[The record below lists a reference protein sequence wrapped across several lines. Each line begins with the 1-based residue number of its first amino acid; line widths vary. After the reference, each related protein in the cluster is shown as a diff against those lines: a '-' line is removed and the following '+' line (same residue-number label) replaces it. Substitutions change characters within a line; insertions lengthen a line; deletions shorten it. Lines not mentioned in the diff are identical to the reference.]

1 MSENNDKRVCSRT
14 LFLTD
19 VRLRVKSSDV
29 EIEAD
34 LFDISISGMYVQAK
48 QTLPVG
54 TLCTI
59 VIKLCGN
66 HSCLVLE
73 DIHGEVVRQDKQ
85 GVAIH
90 FTSPMEW
97 FVLFKVYTHYGR

>member
-14 LFLTD
+14 PFLTD
-19 VRLRVKSSDV
+19 VRLRAKGYDN

-34 LFDISISGMYVQAK
+34 LFDISISGMYVQAR
-48 QTLPVG
+48 QTLQVG

-59 VIKLCGN
+59 VIKVYGK
-66 HSCLVLE
+66 HSYLLLE

-85 GVAIH
+85 GIAIH